1 MKINQIE
8 QRNYN
13 TEVRSIAEDSRKVE
27 GYALLFGVES
37 NDLGGF
43 TEIIESQA
51 LDGVLEI
58 SDVFALLNHDR
69 NRGILARC
77 KELTGTLTLTIDN
90 KGLKYEFEA
99 PHTALGDEL
108 LEMLKRGDITESS
121 FAFSVDSGGD
131 EWIKGVGDTYLRR
144 IIRFNKI
151 YDVSP
156 VYTPAYN
163 GTKVDCKRFKEIQ
176 SIDTEQL
183 KQYYIQLR
191 EELKDK

>member
-13 TEVRSIAEDSRKVE
+13 TEVRAVARDSRKVE
-27 GYALLFGVES
+27 GYALLFNVES

-43 TEIIESQA
+43 TEIITEGA

-77 KELTGTLTLTIDN
+77 KELSGTLSLSIDN

-108 LEMLKRGDITESS
+108 LEMLRRGDITESS
-121 FAFSVDSGGD
+121 FAFTIADGGD
-131 EWIKGVGDTYLRR
+131 VWIKGVGDTYLRR
-144 IIRFNKI
+144 IIKFAKI

-176 SIDTEQL
+176 SIDSEQL
-183 KQYYIQLR
+183 KEYYNQLR
-191 EELKDK
+191 KEIK

>member
-1 MKINQIE
+1 MKHNEIE

-13 TEVRSIAEDSRKVE
+13 TEVRSVAEDSRKVK
-27 GYALLFGVES
+27 GYALLFNVES

-43 TEIIESQA
+43 TEIIEEGA

-69 NRGILARC
+69 SRGILARS
-77 KELTGTLTLTIDN
+77 KELRGTLTLTVDSQ
-90 KGLKYEFEA
+90 GLKYEFEA
-99 PHTALGDEL
+99 PNTALGDEL

-121 FAFSVDSGGD
+121 FAFSVAENGD
-131 EWIKGVGDTYLRR
+131 EWIKGIGDTYLRR
-144 IIRFNKI
+144 IIKFAKI
-151 YDVSP
+151 HDVSP

-163 GTKVDCKRFKEIQ
+163 GTVVDCKRFKEIQ
-176 SIDTEQL
+176 SIDTEEI
-183 KQYYIQLR
+183 KQYYNQLR